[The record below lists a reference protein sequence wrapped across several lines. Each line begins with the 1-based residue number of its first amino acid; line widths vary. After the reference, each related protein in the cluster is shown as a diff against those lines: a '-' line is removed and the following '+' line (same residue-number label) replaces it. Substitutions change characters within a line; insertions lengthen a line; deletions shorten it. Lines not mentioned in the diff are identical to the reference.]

1 MDKKHNDI
9 MAKRVALQQLIAV
22 DGDCTKLD
30 AGFCKDC
37 PLDTCKTRPDGSYMS
52 CLAAVE
58 SAYGPEPFP
67 EEGFLKL
74 AMDLLGQLE
83 VENMLRGPDVKEE

>member
-1 MDKKHNDI
+1 MDKNDNNI
-9 MAKRVALQQLIAV
+9 NKKRTALQQLIAV

-30 AGFCKDC
+30 VGFCKAC
-37 PLDTCKTRPDGSYMS
+37 PLDMCRTRLDGSYMS

-58 SAYGPEPFP
+58 SSYGFSILP

-74 AMDLLGQLE
+74 AIDLLGQLE
-83 VENMLRGPDVKEE
+83 VENMLRGPNVKED